1 MPDPT
6 KNLRDF
12 LMLATNEMRI
22 VSSGDMTELQI
33 AEARQ
38 ANRFYVDEETGLG
51 FAAIPWELTTS
62 KDRKREADYFSRNNM
77 MA

>member
-6 KNLRDF
+6 SSIRDF
-12 LMLATNEMRI
+12 LMLSTNEMRI

-33 AEARQ
+33 SESRQ
-38 ANRFYVDEETGLG
+38 ANRFFVDEETGLG

-62 KDRKREADYFSRNNM
+62 KDRKREAGYFSRNNM
-77 MA
+77 MV